1 MQSERRHQWW
11 AKCHQQL
18 QLSTS
23 PSLLFFFNALWWH
36 MGEEIAPSK
45 TLTLQLYHLEHTTYL
60 CTATRLSQVCIFI
73 TNLFKI
79 STKFLPPRQSTS
91 LPIYDNVF
99 YSPCYKRK
107 SHRGQRE
114 QQHCAELLRLL
125 QELLMKSFGLLVVTM
140 LGMGSFVHHEKRDL
154 QKAYIRSPMSPHSI
168 LEQQWYGRELPK
180 LNRLSFPGP
189 ER

>member
-1 MQSERRHQWW
+1 MQSEPQLRHQWW

-18 QLSTS
+18 QLPTS
-23 PSLLFFFNALWWH
+23 PSLLFLFNALWWH
-36 MGEEIAPSK
+36 MGEKIAPSK

-60 CTATRLSQVCIFI
+60 CSATKLSQVCIFI

-79 STKFLPPRQSTS
+79 STKFLPSRQSTS

-99 YSPCYKRK
+99 YSLRYKRK

-114 QQHCAELLRLL
+114 RQHCAELLCLL

-140 LGMGSFVHHEKRDL
+140 LGMGSFVHREKRDL
-154 QKAYIRSPMSPHSI
+154 QKACIRSPKSPHSI
-168 LEQQWYGRELPK
+168 VEQ
-180 LNRLSFPGP
+180 
-189 ER
+189 